1 MPTIGNK
8 ECFNMKKLSIA
19 EMKRLNKE
27 NGYCY
32 FSKETMKFW
41 GAKVI
46 STYNNGLFIEAL
58 TASVVEDDTVYKV
71 SIMMPNGDICT
82 IDKDNEYSFFSTL
95 EDAKSRVKNLNKT
108 FKNLGARELE
118 TLNNLDYVYSV
129 DENNC
134 LTFESSKNED
144 NPSYQFQLNLDAF
157 EENGTYK
164 IVG

>member
-1 MPTIGNK
+1 
-8 ECFNMKKLSIA
+8 MKKLSIA

-27 NGYCY
+27 NGGCY

-71 SIMMPNGDICT
+71 GIMMSNGDVCT
-82 IDKDNEYSFFSTL
+82 IDKDNNDSFFYSL
-95 EDAKSRVKNLNKT
+95 EDARTRVKNLNKT

-134 LTFESSKNED
+134 LTFESRINED
-144 NPSYQFQLNLDAF
+144 NPSYQFSLKLDTF

>member
-1 MPTIGNK
+1 
-8 ECFNMKKLSIA
+8 MKKMTIT

-32 FSKETMKFW
+32 FSKETMRFW
-41 GAKVI
+41 GSRVVA
-46 STYNNGLFIEAL
+46 TYNNGLFIEAL
-58 TASVVEDDTVYKV
+58 TKVEDATVYKV
-71 SIMMPNGDICT
+71 GIIFNDGDVFT
-82 IDKDNEYSFFSTL
+82 IDKDNNDTFFYSL
-95 EDAKSRVKNLNKT
+95 EGARSRVKTLNKT

-118 TLNNLDYVYSV
+118 TLDNLDYVYSV
-129 DENNC
+129 DENKC

-144 NPSYQFQLNLDAF
+144 NPSYQFQLKLDAL